1 MWVTGCQKGRQESNI
16 SLWDVMLEK
25 AAWDIIERSHHQW
38 AHTVPHWQIPITIYQ
53 DWSAQAKIL
62 WPCLQKGRWPLWKKK
77 IIIQG
82 TFKGIRRNR
91 RPKVRWSDTLKK
103 ITGHSLNTLP
113 YWRWQMLVVW
123 SHIMGHNGSAVTW
136 KWRRRL
142 NLGVEQTWHPAFCLP
157 IHRTDRTKIPWLW

>member
-1 MWVTGCQKGRQESNI
+1 MFAEGQETT
-16 SLWDVMLEK
+16 L
-25 AAWDIIERSHHQW
+25 
-38 AHTVPHWQIPITIYQ
+38 
-53 DWSAQAKIL
+53 
-62 WPCLQKGRWPLWKKK
+62 KKK

-91 RPKVRWSDTLKK
+91 RPKLRWSDGLKK

-113 YWRWQMLVVW
+113 YWRWQMLVVVW

-142 NLGVEQTWHPAFCLP
+142 NLGVEQFDIPHFAYLYIKWIKPKYLGYDSRWEGDNLEKIIIQWVVDGTWKQGQQKLKWANGLLDMTVLYEYITTQSPSSKPA
-157 IHRTDRTKIPWLW
+157 RMA